1 MLPDA
6 NTTAAAAS
14 TTKIA
19 AATAPTI
26 VTPTQVLPD
35 RGKGVGV
42 QLAAKGQVRHAAPYH
57 SASFSIFLTGFQFN
71 DLPPEL
77 RPYKPDQGLKAE
89 LKASSAPGFDMAIGQ
104 VGVRGWFWEP
114 LVALFCYSFYA
125 IVDAKQ
131 ATDFQRL
138 RHVTVNPNRC
148 YSPTQLSKS
157 CTKAFMLLCG
167 FQNNICY

>member
-1 MLPDA
+1 VTRGVVGAQQKKMLPDA
-6 NTTAAAAS
+6 NTTAA
-14 TTKIA
+14 TTA
-19 AATAPTI
+19 TI
-26 VTPTQVLPD
+26 VTHAQVLPD

-42 QLAAKGQVRHAAPYH
+42 QLAAKGQVRHAAPHH
-57 SASFSIFLTGFQFN
+57 SARFSIFLTGFQFN
-71 DLPPEL
+71 DLPPEV

-104 VGVRGWFWEP
+104 VGVRGCLMFCFWNDGIFLLFWEP

-125 IVDAKQ
+125 IVDAEQ

-148 YSPTQLSKS
+148 YSLT
-157 CTKAFMLLCG
+157 
-167 FQNNICY
+167 